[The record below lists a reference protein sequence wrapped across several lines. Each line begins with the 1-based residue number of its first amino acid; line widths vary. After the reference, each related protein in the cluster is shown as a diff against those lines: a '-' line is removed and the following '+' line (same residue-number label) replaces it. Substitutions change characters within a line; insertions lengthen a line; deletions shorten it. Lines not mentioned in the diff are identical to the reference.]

1 VVPVGLLTCNNSG
14 ELNALAGPIDVVVGS
29 SGQAGGKMNFQE
41 VIRVSLRTLG
51 RNKMRTLL
59 TMLGIIIG
67 VMAVICIVGVGTSA
81 SDQVQDQIQ
90 SLGVNMLFVMA
101 GSVNSG
107 GVQMGT
113 GATNTLTVNDAHA
126 MLQEIPQITM
136 ISPETDTTAQVVYEG
151 QNWATR
157 DQGVGP
163 DYFNIR
169 NWPIVVGSPFSE
181 RDIDTAADVCV
192 IGSTVAYKLFSGEN
206 PIGKVIRVKTLPVT
220 VIGELETKGQSTF
233 GQDQDDVIMM
243 PYTTVMKKLV
253 GVDWL
258 QVITASVDS
267 KNDIDSVTSQISA
280 LLRQRHHLR
289 ADENSDF
296 SIRSPAE
303 IAQTVGRIS
312 MILTVLLGSV
322 AAISLLVGGIG
333 IMNIMLVSVTER
345 TREIGVRIAVGATE
359 GDVQRQFLSEAVV
372 LSSIGGL
379 IGVVFG
385 IAASVFVAKAM
396 AWPTAVSP
404 LSIVGAV
411 AFSAGVGIFFGY
423 YPARKASQLDPIEA
437 LRFE

>member
-1 VVPVGLLTCNNSG
+1 MKFN
-14 ELNALAGPIDVVVGS
+14 
-29 SGQAGGKMNFQE
+29 E
-41 VIRVSLRTLG
+41 VIRIALRTLG

-67 VMAVICIVGVGTSA
+67 VTAVICIVGVGTSA

-90 SLGVNMLFVMA
+90 SLGVNMLFIQA

-107 GVQMGT
+107 GIQMGT
-113 GATNTLTVNDAHA
+113 GATNTLMVSDARA
-126 MLQEIPQITM
+126 MLQEIPAITM

-163 DYFNIR
+163 DYFQIR
-169 NWPIVVGSPFSE
+169 NWPVVVGSGFSQHE
-181 RDIDTAADVCV
+181 VDTAADVCV
-192 IGSTVAYKLFSGEN
+192 IGSTVANKLFGGDN

-233 GQDQDDVIMM
+233 GRDQDDVIMM

-258 QVITASVDS
+258 QLITASIDS
-267 KNDIDSVTSQISA
+267 KNDVNFATSQITA

-289 ADENSDF
+289 ADEDSDF

-303 IAQTVGRIS
+303 IAQTVGRVS
-312 MILTVLLGSV
+312 LILTVLLGSV

-359 GDVQRQFLSEAVV
+359 SDVQRQFLSEAMV
-372 LSSIGGL
+372 LSLIGGI

-385 IAASVFVAKAM
+385 IASSIIVAKAM
-396 AWPTAVSP
+396 QWPTAVSP
-404 LSIVGAV
+404 LSVIGAV
-411 AFSAGVGIFFGY
+411 AFSAAVGIFFGY
-423 YPARKASQLDPIEA
+423 YPARKASRLDPIEA
-437 LRFE
+437 LRYE

>member
-1 VVPVGLLTCNNSG
+1 MSFN
-14 ELNALAGPIDVVVGS
+14 
-29 SGQAGGKMNFQE
+29 E
-41 VIRVSLRTLG
+41 VIRIALRTLG
-51 RNKMRTLL
+51 RNKLRTLL

-67 VMAVICIVGVGTSA
+67 VTAVICIVGVGTSA

-90 SLGVNMLFVMA
+90 SLGVNMLFIQA

-107 GVQMGT
+107 GIQMGT
-113 GATNTLTVNDAHA
+113 GATNTLTVTDARA
-126 MLQEIPQITM
+126 ILQEIPEIRM

-163 DYFNIR
+163 DYFQIR
-169 NWPIVVGSPFSE
+169 NWPVVVGSGFSE
-181 RDIDTAADVCV
+181 REVDTAADVCV
-192 IGSTVAYKLFSGEN
+192 IGSTVANKLFGGDN

-233 GQDQDDVIMM
+233 GRDQDDVIMM

-253 GVDWL
+253 GANWL
-258 QVITASVDS
+258 QLITASIDS
-267 KNDIDSVTSQISA
+267 KNDMNFATSQITA

-289 ADENSDF
+289 ADEDNDF

-303 IAQTVGRIS
+303 IAQTVGRVS
-312 MILTVLLGSV
+312 LILTVLLGSV

-359 GDVQRQFLSEAVV
+359 SDVQRQFLSEAMV
-372 LSSIGGL
+372 LSSIGGI
-379 IGVVFG
+379 IGVIFG
-385 IAASVFVAKAM
+385 IASSIIVAKAM
-396 AWPTAVSP
+396 QWPTAVSP
-404 LSIVGAV
+404 LSVIGAV
-411 AFSAGVGIFFGY
+411 AFSAAVGIFFGY
-423 YPARKASQLDPIEA
+423 YPARKASRLDPIEA
-437 LRFE
+437 LRYE

>member
-1 VVPVGLLTCNNSG
+1 
-14 ELNALAGPIDVVVGS
+14 
-29 SGQAGGKMNFQE
+29 
-41 VIRVSLRTLG
+41 
-51 RNKMRTLL
+51 
-59 TMLGIIIG
+59 MLGIIIG

-81 SDQVQDQIQ
+81 SEQVQDQIQ

-113 GATNTLTVNDAHA
+113 GATNTLMVSDARA

-136 ISPETDTTAQVVYEG
+136 ISPETDTTVQVVYEG

-163 DYFNIR
+163 DYFDIR
-169 NWPIVVGSPFSE
+169 NWPVVVGSPFSE

-192 IGSTVAYKLFSGEN
+192 IGSTVAYKLFSGDN

-220 VIGELETKGQSTF
+220 VIGELQTKGQSTF

-267 KNDIDSVTSQISA
+267 KNDIDSATSQITA

-437 LRFE
+437 LRYE

>member
-1 VVPVGLLTCNNSG
+1 
-14 ELNALAGPIDVVVGS
+14 
-29 SGQAGGKMNFQE
+29 MNFNE
-41 VIRVSLRTLG
+41 VIRIALRTLG

-67 VMAVICIVGVGTSA
+67 VMAVICIVDVGTSA

-90 SLGVNMLFVMA
+90 SLGVNMLFIQA
-101 GSVNSG
+101 GSVNAG
-107 GVQMGT
+107 GIQMGT
-113 GATNTLTVNDAHA
+113 GATNTLMVSDARA
-126 MLQEIPQITM
+126 ILQEIPEIRM
-136 ISPETDTTAQVVYEG
+136 VSPETDTTAQVVYEG

-163 DYFNIR
+163 DYFQIR
-169 NWPIVVGSPFSE
+169 NWPVVVGSGFSQRE
-181 RDIDTAADVCV
+181 VDTAADVCV
-192 IGSTVAYKLFSGEN
+192 IGSTVANKLFGDDN

-233 GQDQDDVIMM
+233 GRDQDDVIMM

-258 QVITASVDS
+258 QLITASIGS
-267 KNDIDSVTSQISA
+267 KNDVDFATSQITA

-289 ADENSDF
+289 ADEDSDF

-312 MILTVLLGSV
+312 LILTVLLGSV

-359 GDVQRQFLSEAVV
+359 SDVQRQFLSEAMV
-372 LSSIGGL
+372 LSSIGGI

-385 IAASVFVAKAM
+385 IASSIIVAKAM
-396 AWPTAVSP
+396 QWPTAVSP
-404 LSIVGAV
+404 LSVIGAV

-423 YPARKASQLDPIEA
+423 YPARKASRLDPIEA
-437 LRFE
+437 LRYE

>member
-1 VVPVGLLTCNNSG
+1 
-14 ELNALAGPIDVVVGS
+14 
-29 SGQAGGKMNFQE
+29 MNFNE
-41 VIRVSLRTLG
+41 VIRVALRTLG

-81 SDQVQDQIQ
+81 SEQVQDQIQ

-107 GVQMGT
+107 GIQMGT
-113 GATNTLTVNDAHA
+113 GATNTLMVSDARA
-126 MLQEIPQITM
+126 MLQEIPEITM
-136 ISPETDTTAQVVYEG
+136 LSPETDTTVQVVYQS

-163 DYFNIR
+163 DYFDIR
-169 NWPIVVGSPFSE
+169 NWPVVVGSSFSE

-192 IGSTVAYKLFSGEN
+192 IGSTVANKLFNGDN

-233 GQDQDDVIMM
+233 GRDQDDVIMM

-258 QVITASVDS
+258 QLITASIDS
-267 KNDIDSVTSQISA
+267 KNDINFATSQITA

-289 ADENSDF
+289 ADEANDF

-312 MILTVLLGSV
+312 LILTVLLGSV

-359 GDVQRQFLSEAVV
+359 SDVQRQFLSEAMV
-372 LSSIGGL
+372 LSLIGGI
-379 IGVVFG
+379 IGVIFG
-385 IAASVFVAKAM
+385 IASSIIVAKAM
-396 AWPTAVSP
+396 QWPTAVSP

-423 YPARKASQLDPIEA
+423 YPARKASRLDPIEA
-437 LRFE
+437 LRYE

>member
-1 VVPVGLLTCNNSG
+1 MKFN
-14 ELNALAGPIDVVVGS
+14 
-29 SGQAGGKMNFQE
+29 E
-41 VIRVSLRTLG
+41 VIRIALRTLG

-67 VMAVICIVGVGTSA
+67 VTAVICIVGVGTSA

-90 SLGVNMLFVMA
+90 SLGVNMLFIQA

-107 GVQMGT
+107 GIQMGT
-113 GATNTLTVNDAHA
+113 GATNTLMVSDARA
-126 MLQEIPQITM
+126 MLQEIPAITM

-163 DYFNIR
+163 DYFQIR
-169 NWPIVVGSPFSE
+169 NWPVVVGSGFSQRE
-181 RDIDTAADVCV
+181 VDTAADVCV
-192 IGSTVAYKLFSGEN
+192 IGSTVANKLFGGDN

-233 GQDQDDVIMM
+233 GRDQDDVIMM

-258 QVITASVDS
+258 QLITASIDS
-267 KNDIDSVTSQISA
+267 KNDVNFATSQITA

-289 ADENSDF
+289 ADEDSDF

-303 IAQTVGRIS
+303 IAQTVGRVS
-312 MILTVLLGSV
+312 LILTVLLGSV

-359 GDVQRQFLSEAVV
+359 SDVQRQFLSEAMV
-372 LSSIGGL
+372 LSLIGGI

-385 IAASVFVAKAM
+385 IASSIIVAKAM
-396 AWPTAVSP
+396 QWPTAVSP
-404 LSIVGAV
+404 LSVIGAV
-411 AFSAGVGIFFGY
+411 AFSGAVGIFFGY
-423 YPARKASQLDPIEA
+423 YPARKASRLDPIEA
-437 LRFE
+437 LRYE

>member
-1 VVPVGLLTCNNSG
+1 
-14 ELNALAGPIDVVVGS
+14 
-29 SGQAGGKMNFQE
+29 MNFNE
-41 VIRVSLRTLG
+41 VIRVALRTLG

-81 SDQVQDQIQ
+81 SEQVQDQIQ
-90 SLGVNMLFVMA
+90 SLGMNMLFVMA

-107 GVQMGT
+107 GIQMGT
-113 GATNTLTVNDAHA
+113 GATNTLMVSDARA
-126 MLQEIPQITM
+126 MLQEIPAITM
-136 ISPETDTTAQVVYEG
+136 ISPETDTTVQVVYQG

-163 DYFNIR
+163 DYFDIR
-169 NWPIVVGSPFSE
+169 NWPVVAGSGFSQ
-181 RDIDTAADVCV
+181 RDVDTAADVCV
-192 IGSTVAYKLFSGEN
+192 IGSTVANKLFSGDN

-233 GQDQDDVIMM
+233 GRDQDDVIMM
-243 PYTTVMKKLV
+243 PYSTVMKKLV

-258 QVITASVDS
+258 QLITASIDS
-267 KNDIDSVTSQISA
+267 KNDVNFATSQITA

-289 ADENSDF
+289 TDEDSDF

-312 MILTVLLGSV
+312 LILTLLLGSV

-385 IAASVFVAKAM
+385 IASSIFVAKAM
-396 AWPTAVSP
+396 AWPTVVSP
-404 LSIVGAV
+404 LSIIGAV
-411 AFSAGVGIFFGY
+411 AFSAAVGIFFGY
-423 YPARKASQLDPIEA
+423 YPARKASRLDPIEA
-437 LRFE
+437 LRYE

>member
-1 VVPVGLLTCNNSG
+1 
-14 ELNALAGPIDVVVGS
+14 
-29 SGQAGGKMNFQE
+29 MNFNE
-41 VIRVSLRTLG
+41 VIRVALRTLG

-81 SDQVQDQIQ
+81 SEQVQDQIQ

-107 GVQMGT
+107 GIQMGT
-113 GATNTLTVNDAHA
+113 GATNTLMVSDARA
-126 MLQEIPQITM
+126 MLQEIPEITM
-136 ISPETDTTAQVVYEG
+136 LSPETDTTVQVVYQS

-163 DYFNIR
+163 DYFDIR
-169 NWPIVVGSPFSE
+169 NWPVVVGSSFSE

-192 IGSTVAYKLFSGEN
+192 IGSTVANKLFNGDN

-233 GQDQDDVIMM
+233 GRDQDDVIMM

-258 QVITASVDS
+258 QLITASVDS
-267 KNDIDSVTSQISA
+267 KNDINFATSQITA

-289 ADENSDF
+289 ADEANDF

-312 MILTVLLGSV
+312 LILTVLLGSV

-359 GDVQRQFLSEAVV
+359 SDVQRQFLSEAMV
-372 LSSIGGL
+372 LSLIGGI
-379 IGVVFG
+379 IGVIFG
-385 IAASVFVAKAM
+385 IASSIIVAKAM
-396 AWPTAVSP
+396 QWPTAVSP

-423 YPARKASQLDPIEA
+423 YPARKASRLDPIEA
-437 LRFE
+437 LRYE

>member
-1 VVPVGLLTCNNSG
+1 
-14 ELNALAGPIDVVVGS
+14 
-29 SGQAGGKMNFQE
+29 MNFQE

-126 MLQEIPQITM
+126 MLQDIPQITM
-136 ISPETDTTAQVVYEG
+136 ISPETDTTAQVVYQG

-157 DQGVGP
+157 DQGVGT

-169 NWPIVVGSPFSE
+169 NWPVVVGSSFSE

-192 IGSTVAYKLFSGEN
+192 IGSTVAYKLFSGDN

-220 VIGELETKGQSTF
+220 VIGELKTKGQSTF

-258 QVITASVDS
+258 QLITASVDS
-267 KNDIDSVTSQISA
+267 KNDVDSVTSEITA

-289 ADENSDF
+289 SDENSDF

-312 MILTVLLGSV
+312 LILTVLLGSV

-372 LSSIGGL
+372 LSLIGGL

-385 IAASVFVAKAM
+385 IASSILVAKAM

-411 AFSAGVGIFFGY
+411 AFSAECRNLFRLLPGAQSLA
-423 YPARKASQLDPIEA
+423 PRSNRSPA
-437 LRFE
+437 LRMK

>member
-1 VVPVGLLTCNNSG
+1 
-14 ELNALAGPIDVVVGS
+14 
-29 SGQAGGKMNFQE
+29 MNFRE
-41 VIRVSLRTLG
+41 VIRVALRTLG

-81 SDQVQDQIQ
+81 SEQVQDQIQ

-107 GVQMGT
+107 GIQMGT
-113 GATNTLTVNDAHA
+113 GATNTLMVSDARA
-126 MLQEIPQITM
+126 MLQEIPAITM
-136 ISPETDTTAQVVYEG
+136 ISPETDTTVQVVYQG
-151 QNWATR
+151 QNWSTR

-163 DYFNIR
+163 DYFDIR
-169 NWPIVVGSPFSE
+169 NWPVVVGSAFSE
-181 RDIDTAADVCV
+181 RDVDTAADVCV
-192 IGSTVAYKLFSGEN
+192 IGSTVANKLFNGDN

-233 GQDQDDVIMM
+233 GRDQDDVIMM
-243 PYTTVMKKLV
+243 PYSTVMKKLV

-258 QVITASVDS
+258 QVITASIDS
-267 KNDIDSVTSQISA
+267 KNDVNFATSQITA

-289 ADENSDF
+289 TDEDSDF

-312 MILTVLLGSV
+312 LILTVLLGSV

-385 IAASVFVAKAM
+385 IASSIFVAKAM

-411 AFSAGVGIFFGY
+411 AFSAAVGIFFGY
-423 YPARKASQLDPIEA
+423 YPARKASRLDPIEA
-437 LRFE
+437 LRYE

>member
-1 VVPVGLLTCNNSG
+1 
-14 ELNALAGPIDVVVGS
+14 
-29 SGQAGGKMNFQE
+29 MNFNE
-41 VIRVSLRTLG
+41 VIRVALRTLG

-81 SDQVQDQIQ
+81 SEQVQDQIQ

-113 GATNTLTVNDAHA
+113 GATNTLMVSDARA

-136 ISPETDTTAQVVYEG
+136 ISPETDTTVQAVYEG

-163 DYFNIR
+163 DYFTIR
-169 NWPIVVGSPFSE
+169 NWPVVVGSPFSE

-258 QVITASVDS
+258 QLITASVDS
-267 KNDIDSVTSQISA
+267 KNDIDSATSEITA

-289 ADENSDF
+289 ADENNDF

-423 YPARKASQLDPIEA
+423 YPARKASRLDPIEA
-437 LRFE
+437 LRYE

>member
-1 VVPVGLLTCNNSG
+1 MN
-14 ELNALAGPIDVVVGS
+14 LN
-29 SGQAGGKMNFQE
+29 E
-41 VIRVSLRTLG
+41 VIRVALRTLG

-107 GVQMGT
+107 GIQMGT
-113 GATNTLTVNDAHA
+113 GATNTLMVSDAHA
-126 MLQEIPQITM
+126 MLQEIPAITM
-136 ISPETDTTAQVVYEG
+136 ISPETDTTVQVVYQG

-163 DYFNIR
+163 DYFDIR
-169 NWPIVVGSPFSE
+169 NWPVVVGSGFSQ
-181 RDIDTAADVCV
+181 RDVDTAADVCV
-192 IGSTVAYKLFSGEN
+192 IGSTVANKLFNGDN

-233 GQDQDDVIMM
+233 GRDQDDVIMM

-258 QVITASVDS
+258 QLITASIDS
-267 KNDIDSVTSQISA
+267 KNDINFATSQITA

-289 ADENSDF
+289 ADEDNDF

-312 MILTVLLGSV
+312 LILTVLLGSV

-372 LSSIGGL
+372 LSSIGGI

-385 IAASVFVAKAM
+385 IASSIFVAKAM
-396 AWPTAVSP
+396 QWPTAVSP

-423 YPARKASQLDPIEA
+423 YPARKASRLDPIEA
-437 LRFE
+437 LRYE

>member
-1 VVPVGLLTCNNSG
+1 
-14 ELNALAGPIDVVVGS
+14 
-29 SGQAGGKMNFQE
+29 MNFNE
-41 VIRVSLRTLG
+41 VIRIALRTLG

-67 VMAVICIVGVGTSA
+67 VTAVICIVGVGTSA

-90 SLGVNMLFVMA
+90 SLGVNMLFIQA

-107 GVQMGT
+107 GIQMGT
-113 GATNTLTVNDAHA
+113 GATNTLMVSDARA
-126 MLQEIPQITM
+126 ILQEIPEITM

-163 DYFNIR
+163 DYFQIR
-169 NWPIVVGSPFSE
+169 NWPVVVGSGFSQRE
-181 RDIDTAADVCV
+181 LDTAADVCV
-192 IGSTVAYKLFSGEN
+192 IGSTVATKLFGGDN

-233 GQDQDDVIMM
+233 GRDQDDVIMM

-258 QVITASVDS
+258 QLITASIDS
-267 KNDIDSVTSQISA
+267 KNDVNFATSQITA

-289 ADENSDF
+289 ADEDNDF

-312 MILTVLLGSV
+312 LILTVLLGSV

-359 GDVQRQFLSEAVV
+359 SDVQRQFLSEAMV
-372 LSSIGGL
+372 LSSIGGI

-385 IAASVFVAKAM
+385 IASSIVVAKAM
-396 AWPTAVSP
+396 QWPTAVSP
-404 LSIVGAV
+404 LSVVGAV
-411 AFSAGVGIFFGY
+411 AFSAAVGIFFGY
-423 YPARKASQLDPIEA
+423 YPARKASRLDPIEA
-437 LRFE
+437 LRYE

>member
-1 VVPVGLLTCNNSG
+1 
-14 ELNALAGPIDVVVGS
+14 
-29 SGQAGGKMNFQE
+29 MNFNE
-41 VIRVSLRTLG
+41 VIRVALRTLS

-81 SDQVQDQIQ
+81 SEQVQDQIQ
-90 SLGVNMLFVMA
+90 SLGVNMLFIMA

-113 GATNTLTVNDAHA
+113 GATNTLMVSDARA
-126 MLQEIPQITM
+126 ILQEIPEITM
-136 ISPETDTTAQVVYEG
+136 ISPETDTTVQVVYQG

-163 DYFNIR
+163 DYFSIR
-169 NWPIVVGSPFSE
+169 NWPVAVGSPFSE

-192 IGSTVAYKLFSGEN
+192 IGSTVANKLFSGDN

-258 QVITASVDS
+258 QLITASVDS
-267 KNDIDSVTSQISA
+267 KNDVDFVTNQITA

-312 MILTVLLGSV
+312 LILTVLLGSV

-385 IAASVFVAKAM
+385 IASSIFVAKAM

-423 YPARKASQLDPIEA
+423 YPARKASRLDPIEA
-437 LRFE
+437 LRYE

>member
-1 VVPVGLLTCNNSG
+1 
-14 ELNALAGPIDVVVGS
+14 
-29 SGQAGGKMNFQE
+29 
-41 VIRVSLRTLG
+41 
-51 RNKMRTLL
+51 
-59 TMLGIIIG
+59 MLGIIIG

-81 SDQVQDQIQ
+81 SEQVQDQIQ

-113 GATNTLTVNDAHA
+113 GATNTLMVSDAHA

-136 ISPETDTTAQVVYEG
+136 ISPETDTTVQAVYEG

-157 DQGVGP
+157 DQGVGT

-169 NWPIVVGSPFSE
+169 NWPVVVGSSFSD

-192 IGSTVAYKLFSGEN
+192 IGSTVAYKLFSGDN

-220 VIGELETKGQSTF
+220 VIGELATKGQSTF

-267 KNDIDSVTSQISA
+267 KNDIDSVTSDITA

-312 MILTVLLGSV
+312 LILTVLLGSV

-385 IAASVFVAKAM
+385 IASSIFVAKAM

-423 YPARKASQLDPIEA
+423 YPARKASRLDPIEA
-437 LRFE
+437 LRYE

>member
-1 VVPVGLLTCNNSG
+1 
-14 ELNALAGPIDVVVGS
+14 
-29 SGQAGGKMNFQE
+29 MNFNE
-41 VIRVSLRTLG
+41 VIRIALRTLG

-67 VMAVICIVGVGTSA
+67 VTAVICIVGVGTSA

-90 SLGVNMLFVMA
+90 SLGVNMLFIQA

-107 GVQMGT
+107 GIQMGT
-113 GATNTLTVNDAHA
+113 GATNTLMVSDARA
-126 MLQEIPQITM
+126 ILQEIPEIRM
-136 ISPETDTTAQVVYEG
+136 VSPETDTTAQVVYEG

-163 DYFNIR
+163 DYFQIR
-169 NWPIVVGSPFSE
+169 NWPVVVGSGFSQRE
-181 RDIDTAADVCV
+181 VDTAADVCV
-192 IGSTVAYKLFSGEN
+192 IGSTVANKLFGGDN

-233 GQDQDDVIMM
+233 GRDQDDVIMM

-258 QVITASVDS
+258 QLITASIDS
-267 KNDIDSVTSQISA
+267 KNDVNFATSQITA

-289 ADENSDF
+289 ADEDSDF

-312 MILTVLLGSV
+312 LILTVLLGSV

-359 GDVQRQFLSEAVV
+359 SDVQRQFLSEAMV
-372 LSSIGGL
+372 LSSIGGI

-385 IAASVFVAKAM
+385 IASSIIVAKAM
-396 AWPTAVSP
+396 QWPTAVSP
-404 LSIVGAV
+404 LSVIGAV

-423 YPARKASQLDPIEA
+423 YPARKASRLDPIEA
-437 LRFE
+437 LRYE

>member
-1 VVPVGLLTCNNSG
+1 
-14 ELNALAGPIDVVVGS
+14 
-29 SGQAGGKMNFQE
+29 MNFDE
-41 VIRVSLRTLG
+41 VIRIALRTLS
-51 RNKMRTLL
+51 RNKTRTLL

-67 VMAVICIVGVGTSA
+67 VTAVICIVGVGTSA
-81 SDQVQDQIQ
+81 SEQVQDQIQ
-90 SLGVNMLFVMA
+90 SLGVNMLFIQA

-107 GVQMGT
+107 GIQMGT
-113 GATNTLTVNDAHA
+113 GATNTLVVSDAQA
-126 MLQEIPQITM
+126 ILRQIPEITM
-136 ISPETDTTAQVVYEG
+136 VSPETDTTVQVVSAG

-163 DYFNIR
+163 DYFDIR
-169 NWPIVVGSPFSE
+169 NWPIAVGSGFS
-181 RDIDTAADVCV
+181 DQDVDTAADVCV
-192 IGSTVAYKLFSGEN
+192 IGSTVANKLFGGDN
-206 PIGKVIRVKTLPVT
+206 PIGKVIRVKNLPVT
-220 VIGELETKGQSTF
+220 VIGELEMKGQSTF
-233 GQDQDDVIMM
+233 GRDQDDVIMM

-258 QVITASVDS
+258 QLITASIDS
-267 KNDIDSVTSQISA
+267 KNDVNLATSQITA

-289 ADENSDF
+289 ADEDSDF

-312 MILTVLLGSV
+312 LILTMLLGSV

-359 GDVQRQFLSEAVV
+359 GDVQKQFLSEAVV

-385 IAASVFVAKAM
+385 IVSSVAVSKAM
-396 AWPTAVSP
+396 QWPTTVSVAS
-404 LSIVGAV
+404 LVGAV
-411 AFSAGVGIFFGY
+411 AFSSAVGVFFGY
-423 YPARKASQLDPIEA
+423 YPARKASRLDPIEA
-437 LRFE
+437 LRYE

>member
-1 VVPVGLLTCNNSG
+1 MN
-14 ELNALAGPIDVVVGS
+14 LN
-29 SGQAGGKMNFQE
+29 E
-41 VIRVSLRTLG
+41 VIRIALRTLG

-67 VMAVICIVGVGTSA
+67 VTAVICIVGVGTSA
-81 SDQVQDQIQ
+81 SEQVQDQIQ

-101 GSVNSG
+101 GSVNTG
-107 GVQMGT
+107 GIQMGT
-113 GATNTLTVNDAHA
+113 GATNTLMVSDAHA
-126 MLQEIPQITM
+126 MLQEIPAITM
-136 ISPETDTTAQVVYEG
+136 ISPETDTTVQVVYQS

-163 DYFNIR
+163 DYFQIR
-169 NWPIVVGSPFSE
+169 NWPVVAGSGFSQ

-192 IGSTVAYKLFSGEN
+192 IGSTVANKLFNGDN

-233 GQDQDDVIMM
+233 GRDQDDVIMM

-258 QVITASVDS
+258 QLITASIDS
-267 KNDIDSVTSQISA
+267 KNDLNFATSQITA

-289 ADENSDF
+289 ADEASDF

-312 MILTVLLGSV
+312 LILTVLLGSV

-359 GDVQRQFLSEAVV
+359 GDVQRQFLSEAMV
-372 LSSIGGL
+372 LSLIGGI

-385 IAASVFVAKAM
+385 IASSIVVAKAM
-396 AWPTAVSP
+396 QWPTAVSP
-404 LSIVGAV
+404 LSVIGAV
-411 AFSAGVGIFFGY
+411 VFSAAVGIFFGY
-423 YPARKASQLDPIEA
+423 YPARKASRLDPIEA
-437 LRFE
+437 LRYE

>member
-1 VVPVGLLTCNNSG
+1 
-14 ELNALAGPIDVVVGS
+14 
-29 SGQAGGKMNFQE
+29 MNFNE
-41 VIRVSLRTLG
+41 VIRIALRTLG

-67 VMAVICIVGVGTSA
+67 VTAVICIVGVGTSA
-81 SDQVQDQIQ
+81 SEQVQDQIQ

-107 GVQMGT
+107 GIQMGT
-113 GATNTLTVNDAHA
+113 GATNTLMVSDARA
-126 MLQEIPQITM
+126 MLQEIPAITM
-136 ISPETDTTAQVVYEG
+136 ISPETDTTVQVVYQS

-163 DYFNIR
+163 DYFQIR
-169 NWPIVVGSPFSE
+169 NWPVVVGSGFSQ
-181 RDIDTAADVCV
+181 RDVDTAADVCV
-192 IGSTVAYKLFSGEN
+192 IGSTVANKLFNGDN

-233 GQDQDDVIMM
+233 GRDQDDVIMM

-258 QVITASVDS
+258 QLITASIDS
-267 KNDIDSVTSQISA
+267 KNDLNFATSQITA

-289 ADENSDF
+289 ADEASDF

-312 MILTVLLGSV
+312 LILTVLLGSV

-359 GDVQRQFLSEAVV
+359 GDVQRQFLSEAMV
-372 LSSIGGL
+372 LSMIGGI
-379 IGVVFG
+379 IGVVLG
-385 IAASVFVAKAM
+385 IASSIIVAKAM
-396 AWPTAVSP
+396 QWPTAVSP
-404 LSIVGAV
+404 LSVVGAV
-411 AFSAGVGIFFGY
+411 AFSAAVGIFFGY
-423 YPARKASQLDPIEA
+423 YPARKASRLDPIEA
-437 LRFE
+437 LRYE